1 MTTADVFVGIDI
13 SKSRLDVAVTPG
25 EQTFTCPNTPDGM
38 QKLVRRLQKLQPQ
51 LILLEATGGYE
62 FLIVA
67 ALRDATLP
75 ACFINP
81 RLVRNFARA
90 AGIAA
95 KTDRLDA
102 QVLALYAWR
111 MQPQPRPLAT
121 AQQQELKHL
130 MTRRRQV
137 QDMIQV
143 ERNRLEHAHFPR
155 IRQSLQKNIAFLE
168 GQLAALDRETD
179 DFIHQNP
186 LWVEQGQLLTTV
198 PGVGPGT
205 ALSLAAYLPELGRL
219 DRRQIG
225 ALAGLAPFNRES
237 GQWRG
242 QRHIEGGRSRLRQ
255 ALYMATLVATRFN
268 PVIQACY
275 LRLLAQG
282 KAKKLALIACMRKL
296 LTILNAMVK
305 KHQPWCPPA
314 PITH

>member
-1 MTTADVFVGIDI
+1 
-13 SKSRLDVAVTPG
+13 
-25 EQTFTCPNTPDGM
+25 
-38 QKLVRRLQKLQPQ
+38 LVRRLRKLQPQ

-111 MQPQPRPLAT
+111 MKPQPRPLAT

-130 MTRRRQV
+130 MTRRRQL

-155 IRQSLQKNIAFLE
+155 IRQSLQKNIALLE
-168 GQLAALDRETD
+168 DQLAALDRETD

-225 ALAGLAPFNRES
+225 ALAGLAPFNRDS

-268 PVIQACY
+268 PVIQSRY